1 MAENLLELRGVSM
14 VFGAGEKRT
23 VALDDYSL
31 AIPASSAS
39 VVTIAGESGSGKTTL
54 ARLVLGFARPTAGEM
69 LYQGRNIWAM
79 ARSEWQSYRRE
90 VQAIFQDPFAVYNP
104 FYTVDR
110 LLLSP
115 MKSFGLAR
123 NRAEALPQIED
134 ALAQVGLRAADVL
147 GRYPHQ
153 LSGGQRQRLT
163 VARCL
168 LLKPRLIVADEP
180 VSMIDASLRATIL
193 DALRKLKEEHGI
205 SLVYITHDLATAYQI
220 SERMEIL
227 YRGQAVETGDATAI
241 IQAPTHPYT
250 QLLIDSIPIA
260 DPEQTWDTEVAIPTD
275 EAGGGNM
282 RDGCLF
288 RWRCPHAMQICAAER
303 PPLYAVGENRR
314 SACYLH
320 KDQPSTTLEGK

>member
-1 MAENLLELRGVSM
+1 MTENLLELRDVSM
-14 VFGAGEKRT
+14 VFDAGARQT

-31 AIPASSAS
+31 TIRAGSAS

-54 ARLVLGFARPTAGEM
+54 ARLVLGFAKPTSGEM
-69 LYQGRNIWAM
+69 LYKGRNIWTM
-79 ARSEWQSYRRE
+79 ARAEWQTYRRE

-115 MKSFGLAR
+115 MRSFGLAR
-123 NRAEALPQIED
+123 NRAQALPQIED
-134 ALAQVGLRAADVL
+134 ALSQVGLRAADVL

-205 SLVYITHDLATAYQI
+205 SLIYITHDLATAYQI

-227 YRGQAVETGDATAI
+227 YRGQSVERGDATAI
-241 IQAPTHPYT
+241 IQAPSHPYT
-250 QLLIDSIPIA
+250 QLLIDSIPVA
-260 DPEQTWDTEVAIPTD
+260 DPEQTWDNEVEIPTD
-275 EAGGGNM
+275 EAGGSGD
-282 RDGCLF
+282 RKGCLF
-288 RWRCPHAMQICAAER
+288 RWRCPHAMDICAGDR
-303 PPLYAVGENRR
+303 PPFHAVGANRQ
-314 SACYLH
+314 SACYLY
-320 KDQPSTTLEGK
+320 QNQSTLVLEE

>member
-1 MAENLLELRGVSM
+1 MAENLLELRNVSM
-14 VFGAGEKRT
+14 VFGDGPKRT

-31 AIPASSAS
+31 NLAAGKAS

-54 ARLVLGFARPTAGEM
+54 ARLVLGFARPTAGEV
-69 LYQGRNIWAM
+69 LYNGRNIWEMSGA
-79 ARSEWQSYRRE
+79 EWKTYRRE

-115 MKSFGLAR
+115 LKSFGIAK
-123 NRAEALPQIED
+123 NRAQAVPQIEG
-134 ALAQVGLRAADVL
+134 ALEQVGLRATDVL

-193 DALRKLKEEHGI
+193 DALRKLKEEHDI

-227 YRGQAVETGDATAI
+227 YRGQAVETGNATTI
-241 IQAPTHPYT
+241 IQTPAHPYT

-275 EAGGGNM
+275 DAGGGGE
-282 RDGCLF
+282 RAGCLF
-288 RWRCPHAMQICAAER
+288 RWRCPHAMEICAAAR
-303 PPLYAVGENRR
+303 PPYYSVGENRA
-314 SACYLH
+314 SACYLYN
-320 KDQPSTTLEGK
+320 DQPTIAGEAK

>member
-1 MAENLLELRGVSM
+1 MTENLLELRDVSM
-14 VFGAGEKRT
+14 VFNAGARQT

-31 AIPASSAS
+31 TIRAGSAS

-54 ARLVLGFARPTAGEM
+54 ARLVLGFAKPTSGEV
-69 LYQGRNIWAM
+69 LYKGRNIWAM
-79 ARSEWQSYRRE
+79 TRSEWQTYRRE

-115 MKSFGLAR
+115 MRSFGLAKS
-123 NRAEALPQIED
+123 RAQALPQIED
-134 ALAQVGLRAADVL
+134 ALSQVGLRAADVL

-205 SLVYITHDLATAYQI
+205 SLIYITHDLATAYQI

-227 YRGQAVETGDATAI
+227 YRGQSVERGDATAI
-241 IQAPTHPYT
+241 IQTPSHPYT
-250 QLLIDSIPIA
+250 QLLIDSIPLA
-260 DPEQTWDTEVAIPTD
+260 DPEQTWDSEVEIPTD
-275 EAGGGNM
+275 EAGAGGD
-282 RDGCLF
+282 RGGCLF
-288 RWRCPHAMQICAAER
+288 RRRCPHAMDICAGER
-303 PPLYAVGENRR
+303 PPFYEVGANRQ
-314 SACYLH
+314 SACYLY
-320 KDQPSTTLEGK
+320 QNQSTPVLEE